1 MLLQH
6 LNCCECNEVFLAH
19 HFSRC
24 EFKCLCIWFTRTP
37 RSSFFSF
44 FFTIVCL
51 FIFCRGGDAAH
62 WDAMGTLLQTHR
74 CWPPGQS
81 TSSCRVSDPDTQA
94 WCFTLLNPVRQG
106 ARNYSQPNWAMYINM
121 YMTLIAKSG
130 VCLWLHPFG
139 PLKMLKKWNY
149 HGSKLG

>member
-1 MLLQH
+1 MQWSIP
-6 LNCCECNEVFLAH
+6 C
-19 HFSRC
+19 
-24 EFKCLCIWFTRTP
+24 T
-37 RSSFFSF
+37 SFFKVWIQMPLYLIHTHPQEF
-44 FFTIVCL
+44 LFLLFLYNCL
-51 FIFCRGGDAAH
+51 FIHFLQRRRCSP